1 MVDAFD
7 IDGLKKL
14 RFLCSKSRGVANK
27 KSPDEVNAPGNGIY
41 KGVDTEGDY

>member
-1 MVDAFD
+1 MVDACD

-14 RFLCSKSRGVANK
+14 RFLCSEPWRSNK
-27 KSPDEVNAPGNGIY
+27 KSPDEVSAPGNGIY